1 MNTNISESMLSSFST
16 AFAAERANQV
26 AQKAV
31 VKSGLSAAAEN
42 QKEAIDN
49 PMIFSLELETGDV
62 TDQKSSGRCW
72 LFAGLNTLRFEIMKK
87 LNLKT
92 FELSQNY
99 QMFWDKLE
107 KSNYFLESILDTL
120 DEPTDGRLIQHL
132 IASPVQDG
140 GQWDMFCALVDKY
153 GCVPKAIMPETF
165 HSSNTGVMN
174 MLITRKLR
182 EDALVLREAHKAGES
197 ADALRARKEGM
208 LNEVYRM
215 LCIALG
221 EPPKTFTFEYRDE
234 DKNYYRDENI
244 TPLEF
249 VKKYVGHAMDDYVS
263 IINAPT
269 ADKPYWKTYTVQYLG
284 NVVGGRKV
292 KYLNLPSEE
301 LKKLAIAQLSDGQ
314 PVWFGCDV
322 GQMLQRDLG
331 IMGMKTFDYESLLNV
346 HFGMNKAQRLDYAT
360 SLMTHAMVF
369 LGVNL
374 VDGKPTRWKVENS
387 WSEKSGQKGYYL
399 MTDEWFDEYNY
410 QIVVNRK
417 YLTPEMHK
425 AFEQEPIVL
434 KPWDP
439 MGSLA

>member
-1 MNTNISESMLSSFST
+1 
-16 AFAAERANQV
+16 
-26 AQKAV
+26 
-31 VKSGLSAAAEN
+31 
-42 QKEAIDN
+42 
-49 PMIFSLELETGDV
+49 
-62 TDQKSSGRCW
+62 
-72 LFAGLNTLRFEIMKK
+72 MKK

-292 KYLNLPSEE
+292 KYLNL
-301 LKKLAIAQLSDGQ
+301 
-314 PVWFGCDV
+314 
-322 GQMLQRDLG
+322 
-331 IMGMKTFDYESLLNV
+331 
-346 HFGMNKAQRLDYAT
+346 AQRRIEEAGHRPTERRAARVVRLRRGPDAPARPGHYGHEDVRLRIAAQRAFWHEQGPAPGLCHQSDDARHGVSWAST
-360 SLMTHAMVF
+360 SWMASPPV
-369 LGVNL
+369 G
-374 VDGKPTRWKVENS
+374 RWKIAGA
-387 WSEKSGQKGYYL
+387 KRAAKRA
-399 MTDEWFDEYNY
+399 
-410 QIVVNRK
+410 I
-417 YLTPEMHK
+417 
-425 AFEQEPIVL
+425 I
-434 KPWDP
+434 
-439 MGSLA
+439 